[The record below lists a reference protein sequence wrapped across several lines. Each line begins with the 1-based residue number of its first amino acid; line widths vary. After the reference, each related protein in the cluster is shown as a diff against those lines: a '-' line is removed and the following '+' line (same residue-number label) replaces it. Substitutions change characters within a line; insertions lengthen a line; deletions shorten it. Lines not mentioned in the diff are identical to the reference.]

1 MEPLATGKRRRASVS
16 LSPPPSPR
24 QPKRDDESSV
34 VSWKRRRVD
43 KTFTKVTDVKQPELR
58 RPEPDETETTLKGK
72 RRRIVPLEEKEEIQD
87 ETSNSCSSNDE
98 KHRSKRS
105 RIGDNITTSS
115 PPPVL
120 PVSPLANL
128 NERHSEPL
136 QRDNRSTSSEEKQEE
151 ETRFPPSPIIIP
163 LPRREEDA
171 DGDLEENRE
180 NVARYTNLEDIS
192 VNSQGND
199 ADLVAACANLD
210 NEVVSCS
217 QDSQG
222 SEVERIRQTTSLRT
236 VQVTPPP
243 SARMLDRKNP
253 PPPPKR
259 PKRRHNYGIMYARAY
274 PRLALSPLVDNS
286 PPSSP
291 RVFRSLEN
299 EFAFAMQDTPEIR
312 PRVRPAPRMARGTRR
327 STRAGIGARRSLDTP
342 TSTMVLRSRQ
352 LNPSLSADGGKPE
365 NQREREQRNAQR
377 RQE

>member
-1 MEPLATGKRRRASVS
+1 MKAFVTGKRRRPSSVS
-16 LSPPPSPR
+16 LSPPP
-24 QPKRDDESSV
+24 QAARDDETNV
-34 VSWKRRRVD
+34 MRWKRRRLES
-43 KTFTKVTDVKQPELR
+43 TPPEVTEAKQPKLCG
-58 RPEPDETETTLKGK
+58 PEPEEEKPTPKGK
-72 RRRIVPLEEKEEIQD
+72 RRRSVTPEEKEETQD
-87 ETSNSCSSNDE
+87 ETSNSCSSNDG
-98 KHRSKRS
+98 KHRSKRC
-105 RIGDNITTSS
+105 RVVDANITSS

-120 PVSPLANL
+120 PATPLANL
-128 NERHSEPL
+128 SEKRVQSPE
-136 QRDNRSTSSEEKQEE
+136 QENRPSTTEEKAK
-151 ETRFPPSPIIIP
+151 FPPSPIITGN
-163 LPRREEDA
+163 LSQLVDNEDA
-171 DGDLEENRE
+171 LIENRE
-180 NVARYTNLEDIS
+180 NVATYTNLEDLIVS
-192 VNSQGND
+192 SQGSD
-199 ADLVAACANLD
+199 VDLVAACANLND
-210 NEVVSCS
+210 VVSCS
-217 QDSQG
+217 QDSLG
-222 SEVERIRQTTSLRT
+222 SDVERVQARTSLRT

-259 PKRRHNYGIMYARAY
+259 PKRRHNYGIIYARAY
-274 PRLALSPLVDNS
+274 PRLALSPLIDNS

-365 NQREREQRNAQR
+365 NQREREQRDAQR